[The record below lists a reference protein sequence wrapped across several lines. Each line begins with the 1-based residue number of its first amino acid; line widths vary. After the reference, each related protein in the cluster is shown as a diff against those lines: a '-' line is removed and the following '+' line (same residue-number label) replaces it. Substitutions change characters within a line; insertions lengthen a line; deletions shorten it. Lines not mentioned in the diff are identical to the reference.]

1 MFFSFIR
8 DGKSTATT
16 SHCIWFC
23 VVLTSQASSSSS
35 SGEVHTHRLA
45 TLQRL
50 IYLDM
55 EAETKLLLIQ
65 DIVMSWPMTRNQ
77 TPLRESDDNTR
88 GLKRTTT
95 GEPVVASPS
104 GGHFVTQQS
113 FRIYFL
119 KISEQLMQHSCYRT
133 GPGTHNHNDTRHR
146 TF

>member
-1 MFFSFIR
+1 M
-8 DGKSTATT
+8 
-16 SHCIWFC
+16 
-23 VVLTSQASSSSS
+23 VLTSEASSSSS
-35 SGEVHTHRLA
+35 FDEVHTHRLA

-77 TPLRESDDNTR
+77 TPLRESDDNAR

-113 FRIYFL
+113 FRMNFFKKFRATYAA
-119 KISEQLMQHSCYRT
+119 QLLHI
-133 GPGTHNHNDTRHR
+133 GTRNS
-146 TF
+146 